1 MRRNIPMTPGNL
13 KRQFGNAVKGKRSE
27 LHISQEE
34 LADRAGLHRT
44 YISDVERG
52 ARNLSLES
60 IEKLAAALELSV
72 SGLFARAGDQRTTE
86 PVVEI
91 LLVEDTPEDVELTLR
106 AFRKARFVNPVHVVG
121 DGEEALDFLF
131 GKKAYAN
138 RREEN
143 PPGLVLLD
151 LDLPKIGGLEVLRRM
166 KADWRTRNI
175 PVVVLTVSRH
185 YHDAVECQRLGV
197 ETYITKPV
205 DFRNLSEVTP
215 RLRLE
220 WSLVKPQ
227 QEESV

>member
-1 MRRNIPMTPGNL
+1 MTPGNL
-13 KRQFGNAVKGKRSE
+13 KRLFGSAVKGKRAE

-60 IEKLAAALELSV
+60 IEKLATALELSV
-72 SGLFARAGDQRTTE
+72 SGLFARAGDKLT
-86 PVVEI
+86 PDPLVEI

-121 DGEEALDFLF
+121 DGEEALAFLF
-131 GKKAYAN
+131 AKKTYAH
-138 RREEN
+138 RRES
-143 PPGLVLLD
+143 PLPGLVLLD
-151 LDLPKIGGLEVLRRM
+151 LDLPKIGGLEVLRQM

-205 DFRNLSEVTP
+205 DFRNLTEVTP
-215 RLRLE
+215 QLRLE
-220 WSLVKPQ
+220 WSLARPHR
-227 QEESV
+227 EEAV